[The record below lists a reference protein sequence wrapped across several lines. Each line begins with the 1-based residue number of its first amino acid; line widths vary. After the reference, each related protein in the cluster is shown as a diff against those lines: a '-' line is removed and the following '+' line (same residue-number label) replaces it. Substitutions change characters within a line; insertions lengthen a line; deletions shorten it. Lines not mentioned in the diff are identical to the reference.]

1 VFAKIIKNMNPSS
14 IVLYKKLTTRAVRHA
29 AELLMRQNGSTST
42 LEVKMLLRTQ
52 LYMAFQNDVSSKMT
66 SLATQC
72 GWNHTF
78 NGTFNE
84 YRLFPL
90 TYIQTDGGDADS
102 QTDDTPLLNA

>member
-1 VFAKIIKNMNPSS
+1 MNPPS

-29 AELLMRQNGSTST
+29 AEMLMRQTGSTST

-52 LYMAFQNDVSSKMT
+52 LYMAFQKDVSSKMNT
-66 SLATQC
+66 LATQC

-78 NGTFNE
+78 NGSFKE

-90 TYIQTDGGDADS
+90 TYIQPNNDDANS
-102 QTDDTPLLNA
+102 ASDDTLLLNA